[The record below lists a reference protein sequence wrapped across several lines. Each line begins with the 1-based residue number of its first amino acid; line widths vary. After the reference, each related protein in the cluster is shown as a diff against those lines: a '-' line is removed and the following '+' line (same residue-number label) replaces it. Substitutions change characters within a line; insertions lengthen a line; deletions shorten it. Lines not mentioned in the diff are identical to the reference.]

1 MLGEEWGE
9 DVKQEEYLM
18 KSAGRKIFKNL
29 ASNSSNIE
37 RKEYKWEHYQEEK
50 KGYLADPRES
60 WLVINSILFLSSVTH
75 TQKSQLSNNFRRLR
89 Q

>member
-9 DVKQEEYLM
+9 DLKQEEYLM

-50 KGYLADPRES
+50 KRMFGRS
-60 WLVINSILFLSSVTH
+60 QGILVSH
-75 TQKSQLSNNFRRLR
+75 
-89 Q
+89 

>member
-9 DVKQEEYLM
+9 DLKQEEYLM

-37 RKEYKWEHYQEEK
+37 RKEYKGEHYQEEK
-50 KGYLADPRES
+50 KRMFGRS
-60 WLVINSILFLSSVTH
+60 QGILVSH
-75 TQKSQLSNNFRRLR
+75 
-89 Q
+89 